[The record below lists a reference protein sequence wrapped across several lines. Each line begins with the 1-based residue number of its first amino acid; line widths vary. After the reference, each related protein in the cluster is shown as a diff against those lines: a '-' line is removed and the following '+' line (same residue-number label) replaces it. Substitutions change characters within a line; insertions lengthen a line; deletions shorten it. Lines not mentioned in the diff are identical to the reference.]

1 VRILLD
7 ACVPRKL
14 APELHGHEV
23 KTARQ
28 MGWQNSRDGELLDRM
43 GGRFNVLIT
52 MDKNLRYQQ
61 LLQHRP
67 LAILVLRA
75 RSNRLPDLLPLV
87 PNILSAFD
95 NVKPGEVIEVREPA

>member
-7 ACVPRKL
+7 ACVPRKV
-14 APELHGHEV
+14 ARELRGHEV

-28 MGWQNSRDGELLDRM
+28 MGWHNSRDSELLDRM
-43 GGRFNVLIT
+43 AGQFDVLTT
-52 MDKNLRYQQ
+52 MDKSLRYQQ

-75 RSNRLPDLLPLV
+75 KSNRLPDLLPLV
-87 PNILSAFD
+87 PNMLQAL
-95 NVKPGEVIEVREPA
+95 NGVKSGQVIEVSEMA